1 MSLKIRK
8 FVLGFTAAVLLA
20 GASTAKADT
29 LQVTLGGGLSG
40 VLNLTVTPD
49 GAGTYLVT
57 SATGTEK
64 MSGNTYSVGTVVP
77 TNSAGVYWFPPPAG
91 GFTFDNLI
99 FPTSNTVFDNAGLFF
114 TLLGSGGTVFE
125 NLYSVGTSS
134 YLQSAYLNNG
144 APFPWDFS
152 FVPVT
157 VSVSSLVV
165 ATPEP
170 SSLVLCLAGM
180 ALVAGM
186 LLKRTAQA

>member
-1 MSLKIRK
+1 MTSKIRQ
-8 FVLGFTAAVLLA
+8 FILGLTAVVLMA

-29 LQVTLGGGLSG
+29 VQVTLGGGLTG
-40 VLNLTVTPD
+40 VLNLTVTPE
-49 GAGTYLVT
+49 GGGSYLVT
-57 SATGTEK
+57 SATGGEK
-64 MSGNTYSVGTVVP
+64 ISGNTYLVGTVIP

-99 FPTSNTVFDNAGLFF
+99 FPTSSTAFDDGGLLF

-125 NLYSVGTSS
+125 NLYSVGTAS

-144 APFPWDFS
+144 VPFPWDFS
-152 FVPVT
+152 YVPVT
-157 VSVSSLVV
+157 VSISGLVV

-180 ALVAGM
+180 ALVGGL
-186 LLKRTAQA
+186 LLKKSTLA